1 MTFSAHA
8 RRPLFVPA
16 GILVVRTG
24 PTTRAELERL
34 LDDDQHQHS
43 GIRSIRQS
51 PRRRGLLQVMA
62 DVLHLVRRTVASQRL
77 FESR

>member
-8 RRPLFVPA
+8 WRPLFVPA

-34 LDDDQHQHS
+34 LDDDEHQHS
-43 GIRSIRQS
+43 GIRPIRPIRPIVQF
-51 PRRRGLLQVMA
+51 
-62 DVLHLVRRTVASQRL
+62 VRAAARVACCKSWL
-77 FESR
+77 TSST